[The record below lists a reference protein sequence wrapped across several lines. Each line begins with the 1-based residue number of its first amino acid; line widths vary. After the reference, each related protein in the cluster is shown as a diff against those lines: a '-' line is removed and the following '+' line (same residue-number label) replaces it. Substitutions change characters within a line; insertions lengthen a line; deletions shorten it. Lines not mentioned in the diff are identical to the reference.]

1 MTTSRTSASLC
12 PYSKKDDDGDNFTA
26 LSLYDD
32 EPFCPKDCFKELA
45 TLTELYG
52 ISKEYVCILVEALNN
67 NHFTN
72 QRFRDAVRNVVETF
86 KFQKPTIADFVS
98 YDDIIRL
105 YSWHEKNKLVQNGAP
120 HEDFFCVGL
129 LSNIAHYVRIS
140 DVAKLSE
147 CKKQIVRDF
156 ARNLRNKT
164 LNK

>member
-1 MTTSRTSASLC
+1 LTNSRTFATLC
-12 PYSKKDDDGDNFTA
+12 PYSRTDDDGGNFTA
-26 LSLYDD
+26 LSLYTD
-32 EPFCPKDCFKELA
+32 EPFCPKACFKELA

-72 QRFRDAVRNVVETF
+72 LRFKDSVRNVVETF

-98 YDDIIRL
+98 YDDFIRL

-120 HEDFFCVGL
+120 NDDFFLVGL
-129 LSNIAHYVRIS
+129 LANIAHYVRVS
-140 DVAKLSE
+140 EVAKLPE
-147 CKKQIVRDF
+147 TKKQTVRNF
-156 ARNLRNKT
+156 ASKLRNVT

>member
-1 MTTSRTSASLC
+1 MTNSRTFATLC
-12 PYSKKDDDGDNFTA
+12 PYRKIDDDGGSFTA

-32 EPFCPKDCFKELA
+32 EPFCPKACFKELA

-72 QRFRDAVRNVVETF
+72 LRFKDSVRNVVETF

-98 YDDIIRL
+98 YDDFIRL

-120 HEDFFCVGL
+120 NDDFFLVGL
-129 LSNIAHYVRIS
+129 LSNIAHYVRVS
-140 DVAKLSE
+140 EVAKLPE
-147 CKKQIVRDF
+147 TKKNIIRNF
-156 ARNLRNKT
+156 ARKLRNDT